1 MTLIHQFTL
10 LVILSNIIIQP
21 TDPFQHEILEILKIP
36 LIKPMFLPSNHPK
49 HPWKRLRIV
58 KECCTRKGVFPNIIY
73 PFFSRDQYSL
83 FSRSSTILVIDHDI
97 SGNFSP
103 LSNSNINGFSLK
115 YLSNDSKHDHIP

>member
-1 MTLIHQFTL
+1 MTFIHQYSSLRTPSDTIFH
-10 LVILSNIIIQP
+10 P

-36 LIKPMFLPSNHPK
+36 LIKPVFLPSNHPK

-83 FSRSSTILVIDHDI
+83 FSRSGTILVIDHDI
-97 SGNFSP
+97 NGNFSP
-103 LSNSNINGFSLK
+103 LSNSNVNGFSLK
-115 YLSNDSKHDHIP
+115 ISFQRFQT